1 MSYSRIIAIEF
12 CHCDPAGIVF
22 YPRFAEMVNHMV
34 ENFFLDE
41 VGHGFGPMMAAGQ
54 GMPTVRI
61 EIDFCKPARLGDRLE
76 WTLVVEHL
84 GRSSARFRIAA
95 EDRLEARSTV
105 VWMDRDF
112 TPAPWPDQT
121 RKVLEAHH
129 DP

>member
-1 MSYSRIIAIEF
+1 MTYSRTIAIEF

-41 VGHGFGPMMAAGQ
+41 VGYGFAPMMAAGQ
-54 GMPTVRI
+54 GMPTVRL
-61 EIDFCKPARLGDRLE
+61 EIDFRKPARLGDRVE
-76 WTLVVEHL
+76 WTLAVEHL
-84 GRSSARFRIAA
+84 GRSSVRFRITA

-112 TPAPWPDQT
+112 TPAPWPDHM